1 MAGLFWSRKTP
12 TKYHQR
18 IMRKKVTNLMELIK
32 DQMLFQMIYVK
43 QVI

>member
-1 MAGLFWSRKTP
+1 
-12 TKYHQR
+12 
-18 IMRKKVTNLMELIK
+18 MRKKVTNESKFNGIIK